1 MVEDVGRKYSRF
13 SRFSGRRKT
22 EVEAGPQEVRG

>member
-13 SRFSGRRKT
+13 SRFSGRRKM
-22 EVEAGPQEVRG
+22 EVEAGPQEAWG